1 MTETPLVRHTLDN
14 GLRLVVSEDH
24 LAPVVAVNVWYD
36 VGSRHERPGR
46 TGLAHLFEHLMFQ
59 GSRNVG
65 PAEHFSLLQGVGAT
79 LNGTTS
85 FDRTNY
91 FESVPTH
98 AYELALWLEADRMG
112 TLLDALT
119 QENLDNQRDVVKNER
134 RQRYDNVPYGTAWEQ
149 LFALLYP
156 PGHPYH
162 HMPIGSME
170 DLDATT
176 LDDCVDFFTR
186 HYAPANAVLTVVG
199 DVEPDQVIDRV
210 GHYFGGIPTKAVAD
224 PAPDGTIGPRST
236 SVTDVTHEDVPA
248 ETRYEVFRLP
258 PEATPVNDAAEVAFQ
273 VLAGGGASRLVRRLV
288 REEQLASA
296 VQAGT
301 QGLVGGTDIGVVVAR
316 AATGRSLDEVAK
328 GVEDEIAGLAEDGP
342 TDEELERA
350 RARLTHDWLDQVTTA
365 MGRADVLN
373 HYETLHGDASLVDG
387 VLPRLEAVT
396 ADGVRDVARDLLT
409 PDNRA
414 VLEYRDPEGSA

>member
-1 MTETPLVRHTLDN
+1 MTTTPLRRHTLDN

-91 FESVPTH
+91 FEAVPTH

-156 PGHPYH
+156 EDHPYH
-162 HMPIGSME
+162 HLPIGSMA

-176 LDDCVDFFTR
+176 LDDCRDFFTR
-186 HYAPANAVLTVVG
+186 HYAPANATLTVVG
-199 DVEPDQVIDRV
+199 DVDPDTVVDRV
-210 GHYFGGIPTKAVAD
+210 EHYFGQIPTLAEA
-224 PAPDGTIGPRST
+224 PEAPDGTIGPRT
-236 SVTDVTHEDVPA
+236 EGAHRVTHELVPA
-248 ETRYEVFRLP
+248 ESRYEVFRVP
-258 PEATPVNDAAEVAFQ
+258 PETTPDNDALEVGLE

-288 REEQLASA
+288 REEQAASG
-296 VQAGT
+296 VQAGV
-301 QGLVGGTDIGVVVAR
+301 QGLVGGTDVAVIVSR
-316 AATGRSLDEVAK
+316 AATGKSLDDLAKGIEEEVARL
-328 GVEDEIAGLAEDGP
+328 GSDGP
-342 TDEELERA
+342 TDEELQRA
-350 RARLTHDWLDQVTTA
+350 RARLTHDWLDRMTTA

-373 HYETLHGDASLVDG
+373 HHETLHGDAAMVDG
-387 VLPRLEAVT
+387 VLGRIDAVT
-396 ADGVRDVARDLLT
+396 ADAVREAVATWLAPT
-409 PDNRA
+409 NRA
-414 VLEYRDPEGSA
+414 VLEYREEVA

>member
-1 MTETPLVRHTLDN
+1 MTDTPLVRHTLDN

-36 VGSRHERPGR
+36 VGSRHERPDR

-91 FESVPTH
+91 FEAVPTH

-156 PGHPYH
+156 AGHPYH

-170 DLDATT
+170 HLDATT

-186 HYAPANAVLTVVG
+186 HYAPANATLTVVG
-199 DVEPDQVIDRV
+199 DVDPAQVLDCV
-210 GHYFGGIPTKAVAD
+210 EHYFGAIPTLATAA
-224 PAPDGTIGPRST
+224 PAPDGTIGPRTEGVT
-236 SVTDVTHEDVPA
+236 SVTHEPVPA
-248 ETRYEVFRLP
+248 ETRYEVFRVP
-258 PEATPVNDAAEVAFQ
+258 PEATPDNDAAEVALQ
-273 VLAGGGASRLVRRLV
+273 VLTGGGASRLVRRLV

-296 VQAGT
+296 VQGGV
-301 QGLVGGTDIGVVVAR
+301 QGLVGGTDVAVLVSR
-316 AATGRSLDEVAK
+316 AASGQSLDDLAK
-328 GVEDEIAGLAEDGP
+328 GVEEEVARLAADGP

-350 RARLTHDWLDQVTTA
+350 RARLSHDWLDQLGTA
-365 MGRADVLN
+365 MGRADILN
-373 HYETLHGDASLVDG
+373 RHETLHGDAALADT
-387 VLPRLEAVT
+387 VLPRLDAVT
-396 ADGVRDVARDLLT
+396 ADAVRQVTARWLH

-414 VLEYRDPEGSA
+414 VLEYREESA